1 MGCKIAILM
10 REFKIPHEK
19 LMMQGHEA
27 VEPSISTRQESEFD
41 QYADSYKQLVS
52 QSTGDKLQ
60 DIEFYA
66 RQKIRILKK
75 LLGVQ
80 TTPLNVLDFGCG
92 IGLSLPPLQEAFG
105 SCKIYAT
112 DPSEKSLAIATNSSA
127 AVPIS
132 YSDLNTEKFRNTF
145 DLIFTSCVF
154 HHIDESEHL
163 QILANLLQL
172 ASPGGKLVIAEH
184 NPWNP
189 VTQRMVNNC
198 PFDEGVILIPMP
210 VMKKRM
216 LTAGWK
222 NPGGRFMSFVPASFQ
237 KIGSIDYFLGWC
249 PLGGQ
254 YMAYGIKE

>member
-1 MGCKIAILM
+1 M
-10 REFKIPHEK
+10 REFKKPREK
-19 LMMQGHEA
+19 LMNQGNEA
-27 VEPSISTRQESEFD
+27 VNHSISTNQESEFD

-52 QSTGDKLQ
+52 QSTGDKIQ
-60 DIEFYA
+60 DIDFYA
-66 RQKIRILKK
+66 TQKIRVLKN
-75 LLGVQ
+75 LLGTQ

-92 IGLSLPPLQEAFG
+92 IGLSLPPLQETFC
-105 SCKIYAT
+105 SSKIYAT
-112 DPSEKSLAIATNSSA
+112 DPSEKSLAIATHGSA
-127 AVPIS
+127 ALPIS
-132 YSDLNTEKFRNTF
+132 YSDLNTEEFHNTF

-163 QILANLLQL
+163 TILANLLQL
-172 ASPGGKLVIAEH
+172 TSPGGKLVIAEH

-198 PFDEGVILIPMP
+198 PFDEGVILISMP
-210 VMKKRM
+210 VMKRRM
-216 LTAGWK
+216 HTAGWK
-222 NPGGRFMSFVPASFQ
+222 NPRGRFMSFVPARFR